1 VLLGIFKWKR
11 AKFKKYSGSKAQQ
24 CRRELRKNPIYKYI
38 YLQNDQCIP
47 HYFVMCVY
55 YESTA
60 VKLCTDCVYRLKL
73 LMKLL
78 LLPSLEKVVEEVNIL
93 ILCSNNVC

>member
-1 VLLGIFKWKR
+1 
-11 AKFKKYSGSKAQQ
+11 
-24 CRRELRKNPIYKYI
+24 
-38 YLQNDQCIP
+38 
-47 HYFVMCVY
+47 MCVY